1 MTTREDANMKKRIIT
16 LAVAFVAILAGLLS
30 TAAPANAYI
39 DDPYING
46 RKFASTS
53 VCVGS
58 TLLQSYYRVG
68 YVAQVINNQTQTL
81 ALDYSTDCAADG
93 YPPSRR
99 MVVGT
104 YQNAADDR
112 CVAFTNQ
119 YHDDYNGFWRWTS
132 GPGIYLNTGLSTCV
146 STQTRRD
153 HWISQAIAWH
163 LGLNTLDDTNPDEW
177 RLMNTSAWTR
187 DNVGVL
193 TATEGVKLD
202 QIYYGNFCNSG
213 TVC

>member
-1 MTTREDANMKKRIIT
+1 VKKRLATVLVALAT
-16 LAVAFVAILAGLLS
+16 LLGIVA
-30 TAAPANAYI
+30 TASPAQAYI

-46 RKFASTS
+46 RKFWSPS

-58 TLLQSYYRVG
+58 ALLQSYYRVG
-68 YVAQVINNQTQTL
+68 YAAQVINNQTQTL

-104 YQNAADDR
+104 FQNAGYDG
-112 CVAFTNQ
+112 CIYLTNQ

-132 GPGIYLNTGLSTCV
+132 GPGMYLNTGLAECV

-163 LGLNTLDDTNPDEW
+163 LGLHTLDDTDPDDW
-177 RLMNTSAWTR
+177 RVMHSGAWSR
-187 DNVGVL
+187 DNVATV
-193 TATEGVKLD
+193 TSTEGVKLD
-202 QIYYGNFCNSG
+202 QIYMGNFCNSG

>member
-1 MTTREDANMKKRIIT
+1 MKKR
-16 LAVAFVAILAGLLS
+16 LATVLVALAAMLGILS
-30 TAAPANAYI
+30 TAAPAQAYI

-46 RKFASTS
+46 RKFWSPS

-68 YVAQVINNQTQTL
+68 YEAQIINNQTQTL
-81 ALDYSTDCAADG
+81 ALDFSTNCAADG

-104 YQNAADDR
+104 FQDAGNPS
-112 CVAFTNQ
+112 CMVLTNQ
-119 YHDDYNGFWRWTS
+119 YHDDYNGFWRWTN
-132 GPGIYLNTGLSTCV
+132 GPGMYLNTGRTECV
-146 STQTRRD
+146 GTQTRRD
-153 HWISQAIAWH
+153 YWIGRTIAWH

-177 RLMNTSAWTR
+177 RIMNDSAWTR
-187 DNVGVL
+187 DHVGGL

>member
-1 MTTREDANMKKRIIT
+1 MKKR
-16 LAVAFVAILAGLLS
+16 LATILVALAALLGIVA
-30 TAAPANAYI
+30 TATPAQAYI

-46 RKFASTS
+46 RKFWSPS

-68 YVAQVINNQTQTL
+68 YAAQVINNQTQTL
-81 ALDYSTDCAADG
+81 SLDYSTDCAADG

-104 YQNAADDR
+104 FQNAGYDG
-112 CVAFTNQ
+112 CIYLTNQ

-132 GPGIYLNTGLSTCV
+132 GPGMYLNTGRSECV
-146 STQTRRD
+146 SSQTRRD

-163 LGLNTLDDTNPDEW
+163 LGLNTLTTTNETW
-177 RLMNTSAWTR
+177 RVMNQLDASAST
-187 DNVGVL
+187 VPTL
-193 TATEGVKLD
+193 TQQEGIKLD
-202 QIYYGNFCNSG
+202 QIYMGNFCDSG